1 MSCDSLVFTLHF
13 AMKIET
19 TITLEEELLQE
30 LERLL
35 RANGQASLSD
45 LIEELLER
53 FLLNAKKPAYDLS
66 ELELIN
72 QNANRLNKEAEDVL
86 TYQIAL

>member
-1 MSCDSLVFTLHF
+1 
-13 AMKIET
+13 MKIET
-19 TITLEEELLQE
+19 KITLEEELLQE
-30 LERLL
+30 LEGLL
-35 RANGQASLSD
+35 RANGQTSLSE
-45 LIEELLER
+45 LIEELLES

>member
-1 MSCDSLVFTLHF
+1 
-13 AMKIET
+13 MKIET
-19 TITLEEELLQE
+19 KIILEEELLQQ

-35 RANGQASLSD
+35 RENGQASLSE
-45 LIEELLER
+45 LIEDLLKS
-53 FLLNAKKPAYDLS
+53 FLVDAKKPAYDLR

-72 QNANRLNKEAEDVL
+72 RNANRLNKEAEDVL

>member
-1 MSCDSLVFTLHF
+1 
-13 AMKIET
+13 MKIET